1 MLSHGRALK
10 GTPKLELMKP
20 VAGLRV
26 LHLVTRSHRRGAE
39 VVAIELAAALDDLGS
54 TNEVLAIALAQDGKA
69 IADLP
74 ALVSSSRLGPLTYIR
89 SCWRV
94 RRHLTKH
101 PADLVLAHGGWAAIV
116 TAFAVPS
123 SSVRVWQRILG
134 LPIEGWGE
142 LRRRA
147 WRTVARRFDG
157 VVSLTTDMES
167 EMRTLGYEGPVWL
180 IANARDPER
189 FSCVSRSEASSTLR
203 DEIGIDAKAP
213 LLGFVGH
220 LVDQK
225 QPELAVDVL
234 AYVRHQGH
242 NAHLV
247 IAGDGPRRAVVERRI
262 ADLRLTESVT
272 MLGHRDDPELIFGA
286 ADIALI
292 TSRAEGI
299 PGVAIE
305 AQMAGCP
312 VVTFAVGAVGDVVQ
326 NGVSGVIIER
336 PEACLMAK
344 RISALL
350 DDPAQLHAMGQSAS
364 AMAAVFTTANSAAAY
379 AARFAE
385 MLAEV
390 TEDAP
395 PSRTPVA
402 ERTALLGR

>member
-1 MLSHGRALK
+1 M
-10 GTPKLELMKP
+10 
-20 VAGLRV
+20 
-26 LHLVTRSHRRGAE
+26 
-39 VVAIELAAALDDLGS
+39 
-54 TNEVLAIALAQDGKA
+54 
-69 IADLP
+69 
-74 ALVSSSRLGPLTYIR
+74 
-89 SCWRV
+89 
-94 RRHLTKH
+94 
-101 PADLVLAHGGWAAIV
+101 
-116 TAFAVPS
+116 
-123 SSVRVWQRILG
+123 
-134 LPIEGWGE
+134 
-142 LRRRA
+142 
-147 WRTVARRFDG
+147 
-157 VVSLTTDMES
+157 
-167 EMRTLGYEGPVWL
+167 
-180 IANARDPER
+180 
-189 FSCVSRSEASSTLR
+189 
-203 DEIGIDAKAP
+203 
-213 LLGFVGH
+213 
-220 LVDQK
+220 
-225 QPELAVDVL
+225 
-234 AYVRHQGH
+234 
-242 NAHLV
+242 
-247 IAGDGPRRAVVERRI
+247 VERRI

>member
-134 LPIEGWGE
+134 LPIEGWGQ